1 MIARANQDLSKTRRE
16 LHLSSLSGPGSLIA
30 PLSTGAR
37 LALPTL
43 QDNIFICR
51 SDGRVGD
58 SRTGFFTTP
67 TIFRLVSKDLPRFLD
82 RKQSFLRPERSLVRN
97 IRENLG
103 QQRLTIPLHYGIS
116 IRNNEYVR
124 AFDLCFQ
131 GKTNR
136 LGRITGIN
144 VTPEIPFAFPGIIL
158 KPRESRIIMGF
169 HDIRKTQPDNL

>member
-1 MIARANQDLSKTRRE
+1 MTPHQPNTCYFKILPNCMQRFKKWREPPPEFRWDNRRYR
-16 LHLSSLSGPGSLIA
+16 
-30 PLSTGAR
+30 PLRGKFDTH
-37 LALPTL
+37 
-43 QDNIFICR
+43 QN
-51 SDGRVGD
+51 
-58 SRTGFFTTP
+58 SRTGFLTTP

-103 QQRLTIPLHYGIS
+103 QQRLIIPLHHGVS